1 MTLDTVVMYD
11 VNIIFQ
17 EIGVNRKKILKLL
30 GHQLWWHTSAPH
42 KQDYYVD
49 IDKSHDNM
57 LRLWHSP
64 LERSSRMRKDECSNP
79 SWDRPKS
86 NKNR

>member
-11 VNIIFQ
+11 VNFIFQ
-17 EIGVNRKKILKLL
+17 KIDVSRKKVLKLP
-30 GHQLWWHTSAPH
+30 GQQLYLNTSAPH

-57 LRLWHSP
+57 PRLW
-64 LERSSRMRKDECSNP
+64 RSRL
-79 SWDRPKS
+79 
-86 NKNR
+86 